1 MESKPL
7 YTEAQRNDF
16 EMAARIVEMVMG
28 KPITVRNSRRASV
41 DARTIFTIILS
52 EAGYSNR
59 SIAKGIGKDRTTVI
73 HYVNRARDLIATD
86 ETMAKCYLRCRDMF
100 RAERK
105 ASVKNVDPRVEML
118 MLSQKYTE
126 SRGKVSELKQ
136 TIDRMRERIDYLERE
151 NSYGRLK
158 RIVELIELHTP
169 VGHELITER
178 KIRKLFD
185 E

>member
-16 EMAARIVEMVMG
+16 DMAARIVEMVMG

-41 DARTIFTIILS
+41 DARTIFAIILS

-73 HYVNRARDLIATD
+73 HYINRARDLIATD

-105 ASVKNVDPRVEML
+105 SSSKDVDPRVEML

-126 SRGKVSELKQ
+126 SRGKVHELNQ
-136 TIDRMRERIDYLERE
+136 TIGRMKERIDHLERE

-158 RIVELIELHTP
+158 RIMELIELHTP
-169 VGHELITER
+169 AGYELVTER
-178 KIRKLFD
+178 KLRKLFD